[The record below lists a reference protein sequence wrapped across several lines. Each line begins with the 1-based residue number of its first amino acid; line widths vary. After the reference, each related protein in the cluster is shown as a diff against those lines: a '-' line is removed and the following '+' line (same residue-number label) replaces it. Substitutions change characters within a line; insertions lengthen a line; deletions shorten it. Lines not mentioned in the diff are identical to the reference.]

1 MATRYIIRFDDIT
14 PGMAWSKFLPFK
26 EMLEKNGIKSL
37 LGVVPESRDHKLEV
51 EDVRK
56 DFFELVRSWALYGDS
71 IAQHGMYHC
80 YDSNSAG
87 ILTINPRSEFAGHS
101 YEDQLNRIRKGK
113 DILID
118 EGVWQPWFMAPAH
131 SFDILTIDALFQLKF
146 TAITDGY
153 GFYPYYIKSMLL
165 VPQMTSFPLKVGFGV
180 STICVH
186 INSMKENDIR
196 NLQNFI
202 MVNKEKFIDFKDV
215 VTAGSADNIFTR
227 STRFMSELM
236 LKIYRVLR

>member
-1 MATRYIIRFDDIT
+1 MSGLNKTSLALPSLLTLSEDDFVELTEGITEQTIKTQDFKSLLSLSEQEKNNLSINRPVSLYDLKNKIQNILVQKSKNNLIFEKINFDIGNVNIIMATRYIIRFDDIT

-118 EGVWQPWFMAPAH
+118 EGVWQPWFMP
-131 SFDILTIDALFQLKF
+131 
-146 TAITDGY
+146 
-153 GFYPYYIKSMLL
+153 
-165 VPQMTSFPLKVGFGV
+165 
-180 STICVH
+180 
-186 INSMKENDIR
+186 
-196 NLQNFI
+196 
-202 MVNKEKFIDFKDV
+202 EKLSR
-215 VTAGSADNIFTR
+215 T
-227 STRFMSELM
+227 
-236 LKIYRVLR
+236 